1 MSQEVLRAIAS
12 RLGISESDLRRD
24 PPEPDPAIVDR
35 WRRENLYRDHSAATV
50 LHIRLELSKALL
62 ATVWPEGRLPTF
74 QEMVDAID
82 EEERAI
88 VRMAGGLP

>member
-12 RLGISESDLRRD
+12 RLGISESDLRD

-35 WRRENLYRDHSAATV
+35 WRRENLYRDHSAAIV

-88 VRMAGGLP
+88 IRMAGGLP